1 MKSSKKFAKLI
12 SVILLVSMLL
22 TSNSVGVW
30 ADSLEGTEPVS
41 QTDLQENPN
50 GEKTAENTVWES
62 IGELA
67 SEETESASEETEF
80 ASEEAESVSEEAE
93 SVSEEAESESEEA
106 ESVSEEAESASE
118 EAESDSEQDRQ
129 DAADNDGNENLEK
142 DEQPDEDLPENL
154 FPEDDVAEQE
164 DENGKL
170 PDVDPEE
177 GEGTENKDPLPE
189 RSVRTNY
196 NAIASNA
203 AVQVWADFDSA
214 EAVPDSAVLT
224 VNEVTAGA
232 TYNYAAYMEALGNPE
247 NTHLYDLAFL
257 TEETDEN
264 GNTTGRS
271 LECQPSVG
279 SVRVTMAFPADSLTE
294 SVQVTHLPLTAEVRA
309 SVLKTADAVS
319 ITAGQIHPEAVRDLK
334 VNAAGG
340 TIAFTVDSFSVYA
353 VTVRDEGNQGAENN
367 PGNSGDEG
375 IVEFTEDP
383 VEISADQVMV
393 TAADEALIRQAAEA
407 LGLENTDAVQEDLP
421 VPGLWQ
427 VKGAEA
433 PLPSDEE
440 KPHSTEALGLENT
453 DAVQEDLPVPGLWQV
468 KGAEAPLPSDEE
480 KPHSTRSGYVGLD
493 ISVDKSLLSEGTLYK
508 VPVTLPD
515 PIDLTGAENAII
527 DSLTVTVYHIVD
539 RTAEEVECVC
549 PDDVKET
556 GILSEL
562 FILTD
567 GFSPYI
573 VSYTVEFHNGDA
585 EVVIEG
591 GTQILLST
599 LITKLGLTR
608 DDGSSFTADDIESVE
623 FITSGLFT
631 VEEVTGGGAEVV
643 LNRGTKQEE
652 TVTVKTGHDFILSSQ
667 KPFDEVQMK
676 LIFKDGTTLE
686 VHVTDAQDALIVNV
700 SLYDYDDTTAIDFPS
715 NFGGDENVYMFV
727 WDDSSGQDIKDLPEG
742 TPWACVDI
750 TGVKGGN
757 SPYSVNVDSF
767 NTDQWGGGNPTPYSE
782 LTDDQK
788 NNLKVRVIHTDGSA
802 PTLGILK
809 NMAQWQKPEFEK
821 LWNGGFDGYAMSQKH
836 DSGLI
841 SPGNYEVNFIKGNTL
856 EHDVVLEFVPES
868 DKGAVSGYYVL
879 LDATSAD
886 GNNHYYYVV
895 EAVTDGSSGK
905 VLLPIKGNWSS
916 GQPYSD
922 NWKNIKA
929 SVITPKAGKTIQT
942 GGVVPNSDDYTS
954 SYMIGDYLYSY
965 DGEQEEI
972 DEDHTQHKEFIL
984 ILKKGNFDPAIDPYD
999 VLGEGAEY
1007 GVIADEYER
1016 KDHTE
1021 TNFAV
1026 NRYNENTAAGI
1037 DLAANSGEA
1046 EAMPFYIGEYTSRIH
1061 FTGNVTVN
1069 PDIHTPSSRTG
1080 TYVHKKD
1087 NSEENEDKI
1096 HQDGQDYDVTVIPT
1110 SKADVEAYVN
1120 GLIGKLTSS
1129 STSYAHKETQIKAL
1143 PGKVLDTTSLPDNV
1157 TIYVDAADLRIDET
1171 GWEIKKLE
1179 GQSIVLNIPRE
1190 TVNISKE
1197 YVSVY
1202 RKNEDGSLTP
1212 VVEGLDSNTSGN
1224 GGASDH
1230 NNAVENYILN
1240 HVVFNAYEA
1249 RNVKFSN
1256 GPAGL
1261 FLAPNAD
1268 FEEVNG
1274 SGTGWVAT
1282 GQKFTQTSAEW
1293 HFFRTQRKYK
1303 SQGDFSLSGTKKILK
1318 NGAEANYSEFS
1329 SLTFT
1334 FDLFACDEN
1343 GTVAENAMPL
1353 DTVTADSSGN
1363 FDFSKLS
1370 YTQADVSEGQS
1381 STFHYVIRERVPEG
1395 GKAGG
1400 VSYDA
1405 APVIVKVVATD
1416 GGQGTISFVISTS
1429 NDGGS
1434 NWTQINPAT
1443 TEGSIPVYDIGDFTN
1458 TYTSSSTSVNF
1469 GGTKTFTGY
1478 PEGATPPTFTYTMSE
1493 NGSVIDTQT
1502 TRGAGEYKFKSIS
1515 YDTVGPHTYTVEESV
1530 GNAKGVTYDTKTYT
1544 VKVDVTDDGSGTL
1557 KATVTG
1563 DNPAA
1568 LDFTNTYKADS
1579 TSVQFEGLKTL
1590 TGKELKDAEF
1600 SFTLTGSDGTDETV
1614 RNDGEGKIVFSK
1626 ITYEKAGTYTY
1637 TVSENAT
1644 DEAGVTIDSTTY
1656 NITVTVTDDGSG
1668 KLAAE
1673 VTGANEKGLNFTNT
1687 YKAGSTSVNF
1697 GGTKTFTGYPEGATP
1712 PTFTYTMSE
1721 NGSVI
1726 DTQTTRGAGEYKF
1739 KSISYDTVGPHTYT
1753 VEESV
1758 GNAKGVTYDT
1768 KTYTVKVDVTD
1779 DGSGTLKATVTGD
1792 NPAALDFTNSYKADS
1807 TSVQFEGL
1815 KTLTGKE
1822 LKNAEFSFTLKGDD
1836 GTDETVRNDG
1846 EGKIRFSEIK
1856 YEKPGTYTYT
1866 VRENATDEAGVTIDS
1881 KVYNITVEVTDDGSG
1896 KLAAEVTG
1904 ANEKGLNFTNTYKAG
1919 STSVN
1924 FGGTKTF
1931 TGYPE
1936 GATPPTFTYTMSEN
1950 GSVIDTQTTRGAGEY
1965 KFKSISY
1972 DTVGPHTYTVEESV
1986 GNAKGV
1992 TYDTKTYTVKVD
2004 VTDDG
2009 SGTLKATVTGDD
2021 PVALDFTNSYKAD
2034 STSVQFEG
2042 MKTLTGKQL
2051 QNAEFSFTLT
2061 GSGNV
2066 NETVTN
2072 DGEGKIR
2079 FSEIKY
2085 EKPGTYT
2092 YTVREN
2098 ATDEAG
2104 VTIDSKVYNITVEVT
2119 DDGSGKLAA
2128 EVTGANEK
2136 GLNFANQ
2143 YLTGDLIITKRVTGD
2158 LGNRNQTFAFT
2169 IRLNCEGEFE
2179 YDGDVTGTIS
2189 DGGTIR
2195 LKHGQSVTIKG
2206 LPAGC
2211 EYTVTESGNTGY
2223 RVYSTGAV
2231 GVIEDKATAIAAFTN
2246 SRSRVPATGE
2256 SNWMLTG
2263 LAMVLSSAAGMFGIG
2278 RAKKRRKNQDQVK

>member
-30 ADSLEGTEPVS
+30 AYGLEGTEPVS

-67 SEETESASEETEF
+67 SEETESASEETES

-93 SVSEEAESESEEA
+93 SVSEEAESVSEEA
-106 ESVSEEAESASE
+106 ESVSEEAESASEEAESASE

-232 TYNYAAYMEALGNPE
+232 TYNYAAYMEALGDPE

-319 ITAGQIHPEAVRDLK
+319 ITADQIHPEAVRDLK

-375 IVEFTEDP
+375 IVESAENP

-393 TAADEALIRQAAEA
+393 AAADEALIRQAAEA

-440 KPHSTEALGLENT
+440 KPHA
-453 DAVQEDLPVPGLWQV
+453 
-468 KGAEAPLPSDEE
+468 
-480 KPHSTRSGYVGLD
+480 TRSGYVGLD

-527 DSLTVTVYHIVD
+527 DSLTVTVYHIVGG
-539 RTAEEVECVC
+539 TAEEVECVC

-623 FITSGLFT
+623 FTTSGLFT
-631 VEEVTGGGAEVV
+631 VEEVTEGAGVV

-652 TVTVKTGHDFILSSQ
+652 TVTVKTGHDFILTSQ

-686 VHVTDAQDALIVNV
+686 VHVTDAQDALTVNV

-715 NFGGDENVYMFV
+715 NFGGNDNVYMFV
-727 WDDSSGQDIKDLPEG
+727 WDDSSHQDIKDLPND
-742 TPWACVDI
+742 TPWACIKLTTDETTDENNI
-750 TGVKGGN
+750 KGHS

-767 NTDQWGGGNPTPYSE
+767 NTEPWGGGNKSYSK

-788 NNLKVRVIHTDGSA
+788 NSLKVRVIHTDGSA

-1037 DLAANSGEA
+1037 DLAANSGQA
-1046 EAMPFYIGEYTSRIH
+1046 EAMPFYIGEYTTGIH

-1080 TYVHKKD
+1080 TYVHQKD

-1129 STSYAHKETQIKAL
+1129 STSYAHKETRIKAL

-1370 YTQADVSEGQS
+1370 YTQADVPEGQS
-1381 STFHYVIRERVPEG
+1381 TFYYVIREQVPEG

-1405 APVIVKVVATD
+1405 TPVIVKVVATD

-1458 TYTSSSTSVNF
+1458 T
-1469 GGTKTFTGY
+1469 
-1478 PEGATPPTFTYTMSE
+1478 AAPP
-1493 NGSVIDTQT
+1493 
-1502 TRGAGEYKFKSIS
+1502 
-1515 YDTVGPHTYTVEESV
+1515 
-1530 GNAKGVTYDTKTYT
+1530 
-1544 VKVDVTDDGSGTL
+1544 
-1557 KATVTG
+1557 
-1563 DNPAA
+1563 
-1568 LDFTNTYKADS
+1568 
-1579 TSVQFEGLKTL
+1579 
-1590 TGKELKDAEF
+1590 
-1600 SFTLTGSDGTDETV
+1600 
-1614 RNDGEGKIVFSK
+1614 
-1626 ITYEKAGTYTY
+1626 
-1637 TVSENAT
+1637 
-1644 DEAGVTIDSTTY
+1644 
-1656 NITVTVTDDGSG
+1656 
-1668 KLAAE
+1668 
-1673 VTGANEKGLNFTNT
+1673 
-1687 YKAGSTSVNF
+1687 
-1697 GGTKTFTGYPEGATP
+1697 
-1712 PTFTYTMSE
+1712 
-1721 NGSVI
+1721 
-1726 DTQTTRGAGEYKF
+1726 
-1739 KSISYDTVGPHTYT
+1739 
-1753 VEESV
+1753 
-1758 GNAKGVTYDT
+1758 
-1768 KTYTVKVDVTD
+1768 
-1779 DGSGTLKATVTGD
+1779 
-1792 NPAALDFTNSYKADS
+1792 
-1807 TSVQFEGL
+1807 
-1815 KTLTGKE
+1815 
-1822 LKNAEFSFTLKGDD
+1822 
-1836 GTDETVRNDG
+1836 
-1846 EGKIRFSEIK
+1846 
-1856 YEKPGTYTYT
+1856 
-1866 VRENATDEAGVTIDS
+1866 
-1881 KVYNITVEVTDDGSG
+1881 
-1896 KLAAEVTG
+1896 
-1904 ANEKGLNFTNTYKAG
+1904 
-1919 STSVN
+1919 
-1924 FGGTKTF
+1924 
-1931 TGYPE
+1931 
-1936 GATPPTFTYTMSEN
+1936 
-1950 GSVIDTQTTRGAGEY
+1950 
-1965 KFKSISY
+1965 
-1972 DTVGPHTYTVEESV
+1972 
-1986 GNAKGV
+1986 
-1992 TYDTKTYTVKVD
+1992 
-2004 VTDDG
+2004 
-2009 SGTLKATVTGDD
+2009 
-2021 PVALDFTNSYKAD
+2021 
-2034 STSVQFEG
+2034 
-2042 MKTLTGKQL
+2042 
-2051 QNAEFSFTLT
+2051 
-2061 GSGNV
+2061 
-2066 NETVTN
+2066 
-2072 DGEGKIR
+2072 
-2079 FSEIKY
+2079 
-2085 EKPGTYT
+2085 
-2092 YTVREN
+2092 
-2098 ATDEAG
+2098 
-2104 VTIDSKVYNITVEVT
+2104 
-2119 DDGSGKLAA
+2119 
-2128 EVTGANEK
+2128 
-2136 GLNFANQ
+2136 
-2143 YLTGDLIITKRVTGD
+2143 
-2158 LGNRNQTFAFT
+2158 
-2169 IRLNCEGEFE
+2169 
-2179 YDGDVTGTIS
+2179 
-2189 DGGTIR
+2189 
-2195 LKHGQSVTIKG
+2195 
-2206 LPAGC
+2206 
-2211 EYTVTESGNTGY
+2211 
-2223 RVYSTGAV
+2223 
-2231 GVIEDKATAIAAFTN
+2231 
-2246 SRSRVPATGE
+2246 
-2256 SNWMLTG
+2256 
-2263 LAMVLSSAAGMFGIG
+2263 
-2278 RAKKRRKNQDQVK
+2278 